1 MLKLWTNLTF
11 FQTKTLNIYKNVKF
25 NDYFLFNG
33 QSTVPIRHSKIV
45 KNEIIMKDWQCFVE
59 SVIQVV
65 KGDKNHL
72 KPLPKSE
79 KR

>member
-11 FQTKTLNIYKNVKF
+11 LQTKTLNIYKNVKF

-33 QSTVPIRHSKIV
+33 QSTVPVRHSKIV
-45 KNEIIMKDWQCFVE
+45 KNEIIMKDCQCFVE